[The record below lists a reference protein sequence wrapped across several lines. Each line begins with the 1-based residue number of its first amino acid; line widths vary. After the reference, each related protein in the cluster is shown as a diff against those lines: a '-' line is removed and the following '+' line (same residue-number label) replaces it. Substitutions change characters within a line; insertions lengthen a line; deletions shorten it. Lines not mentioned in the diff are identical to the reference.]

1 VSINLKGITM
11 VVSAKDLRFK
21 ISMLFD
27 LLNKGEDITITYRGK
42 PKAKLVP
49 YNNSSKNNIKSDEI
63 FGMLKDDTRDVDNLI
78 RDLRKGRNFDI

>member
-1 VSINLKGITM
+1 M

-49 YNNSSKNNIKSDEI
+49 YNNSSKNNTKSDEI
-63 FGMLKDDTRDVDNLI
+63 FGMLKDDTKDINNLI